1 MKKRIVILGSTGS
14 IGKSLISILIKEK
27 QKFHIHLLS
36 AHKDYK
42 TLLKQVKKFNV
53 KNVIITDY
61 RSYLVLKKK
70 SKYLKINIFNNYN
83 ELKNILKKKVDYVM
97 SSITGVYGLD
107 PTINII
113 KHTKKI
119 AIANKESI
127 ICGWRIIQKQLNKH
141 KTEFIPVDSEHFSLW
156 YALNNIN
163 NSLIEK
169 IYLTASGGPFFKLP
183 LNKFKNIGINKA
195 IKHPNWQ
202 MGNKISIDSA
212 TMINKVYELIEA
224 RNIFKIPYKKIEI
237 LVHPKSY
244 LHAIVKFKN
253 GLIKMVAHDT
263 TMKIPI
269 FNTLY
274 HNSNKTLKTKNL
286 NLDILNN
293 LKLIK
298 IDPKR
303 YPMIKLLDLLSEKHT
318 LYDTVIVSANDTLV
332 ELFLKKKIKFT
343 EINLKLFN
351 FIKQKKFLKYKNIY
365 PQKLNDIINL
375 NKYVRLKVL
384 ENVYKSYNVKKLS

>member
-61 RSYLVLKKK
+61 SSYLVLKKK
-70 SKYLKINIFNNYN
+70 SKNLNINIFNNYK

-97 SSITGVYGLD
+97 SSITGVDGLD

-127 ICGWRIIQKQLNKH
+127 ICGWRIIQKQLNRH

-156 YALNNIN
+156 YALNNMN

-183 LNKFKNIGINKA
+183 LNKFKNIRINKA

-253 GLIKMVAHDT
+253 GLIKIVAHDT

-293 LKLIK
+293 LNLIK
-298 IDPKR
+298 IEPKR
-303 YPMIKLLDLLSEKHT
+303 YPMIKLLNLLSEKHT

-332 ELFLKKKIKFT
+332 ELFLQKKIKFT
-343 EINLKLFN
+343 EINLKLFK

-384 ENVYKSYNVKKLS
+384 ENVYKSYDVKKLT

>member
-36 AHKDYK
+36 AHKDHK

-61 RSYLVLKKK
+61 KSYLVLKKK
-70 SKYLKINIFNNYN
+70 SKNLNINIFNNYK
-83 ELKNILKKKVDYVM
+83 ELKNIFKKKVDYVM
-97 SSITGVYGLD
+97 SSITGVDGLD

-127 ICGWRIIQKQLNKH
+127 ICGWRIIQKQLSKH

-156 YALNNIN
+156 YALNNMN

-183 LNKFKNIGINKA
+183 LNKFKNIRINKA

-253 GLIKMVAHDT
+253 GLIKIVAHDT

-274 HNSNKTLKTKNL
+274 YNSNKTLKTKNL

-298 IDPKR
+298 IEPKR

-332 ELFLKKKIKFT
+332 ELFLQKKIKFT
-343 EINLKLFN
+343 EINLKLFK